1 MELKKISLKIERRNI
16 MWHDQLNVETIDDMR
31 WKVSNLEDSIRE
43 TNKEIFQL
51 TKYRDSLKVELKEAK
66 QKVDTNNR

>member
-1 MELKKISLKIERRNI
+1 
-16 MWHDQLNVETIDDMR
+16 MWYDQLNVETTDDIR
-31 WKVSNLEDSIRE
+31 WRISKIEDSIRE

-66 QKVDTNNR
+66 QKIDPNN